1 MKDIQKIALPGEQ
14 ALLIEEKPEEALL
27 QFVGKNGII
36 SLTIVV
42 TENGPILQVAG
53 GDLCIRTAHNLRLE
67 AEELTLYGRRKVS
80 LTSDGEMDVA
90 VSRDLKT
97 SARQQ
102 FHRAELGC
110 LSLYANDD
118 VEVDGERILMN
129 C

>member
-1 MKDIQKIALPGEQ
+1 MNDIQKIVLPGEQ
-14 ALLIEEKPEEALL
+14 ALLIEEKPTEALL

-42 TENGPILQVAG
+42 TESGPVLQVTG
-53 GDLCIRTAHNLRLE
+53 GDLCIRTDSNLRLE
-67 AEELTLYGRRKVS
+67 AEELALHGRKKLS

-90 VSRDLKT
+90 VSMDFTT

-102 FHRAELGC
+102 FHRAELGN

>member
-14 ALLIEEKPEEALL
+14 ALLIEETKEEALL

-42 TENGPILQVAG
+42 TEVGPVLQVTG
-53 GDLCIRTAHNLRLE
+53 GDLCIRTDHNLHLE
-67 AEELTLYGRRKVS
+67 AEEIALHGRKKVTLS
-80 LTSDGEMDVA
+80 SDGEMDVA
-90 VSRDLKT
+90 VAMDLKT

-102 FHRAELGC
+102 FHRAELGN

-118 VEVDGERILMN
+118 VVVDGERIMMN